1 MGNNMLPQNQPR
13 KKRNSSKVNL
23 MISFTFHALIVL
35 VALYFAARQGLLGKQ
50 LKKISIEMVKEK
62 PPEKPKEPEKPKME
76 VPKVETPKPEPP
88 KAVEEAKTAPPPT
101 TGAPTVAPPAAEL
114 PSFEFEGGKAVE
126 TSSDPVHLYKGYL
139 EYALRSKW
147 QRPENLADDSYVAEV
162 EVGVDREGV
171 ISDPVWE
178 KGSGDAK
185 WDDSVKSV
193 FKVVKSMDRPPPTNF
208 PSRVTVRFDV
218 QEETEPGLQ

>member
-1 MGNNMLPQNQPR
+1 MLPQNQPR

-147 QRPENLADDSYVAEV
+147 QRPEDVADESYVAEV
-162 EVGVDREGV
+162 EVAVDRHGA
-171 ISDPVWE
+171 ISDPLWE
-178 KGSGDAK
+178 KGSGDTK
-185 WDDSVKSV
+185 WDDSVKQV
-193 FKVVKSMDRPPPTNF
+193 FKQVKTMDRPPPPNF
-208 PSRVTVRFDV
+208 PARVTIRFDV
-218 QEETEPGLQ
+218 QEEPEPVLQ